1 MISEKEFLTYLQKT
15 RAHFY
20 NTGNTEGY
28 NKVQNDIN
36 NLINNK

>member
-1 MISEKEFLTYLQKT
+1 MISEKEFLTYLQNM

-20 NTGNTEGY
+20 NTGNAEAY